1 MARLYV
7 AELGKQDSP
16 ATRTASFNTI
26 ADARRWAQQHGS
38 AADWCVIRCGGREV
52 ARHQRDPGGDGLRWF
67 RVLSER
73 KPAVVHPQRKFFI
86 FGPRSDARGANGGLR
101 LIGAV
106 LTRGESATEL
116 RRRLIEREGYPDN
129 ITVKRLDRK
138 RKGQVLESA
147 GPSDPRT

>member
-7 AELGKQDSP
+7 AELGTRQSP
-16 ATRTASFNTI
+16 ATHTANFNTI
-26 ADARRWAQQHGS
+26 ADARQWAQGHGN

-52 ARHQRDPGGDGLRWF
+52 ARHERDTTGDGLRWF
-67 RVLSER
+67 RVLPER
-73 KPAVVHPQRKFFI
+73 KTTARRAQRKFFI
-86 FGPRSDARGANGGLR
+86 FRPRNDSDVALR
-101 LIGAV
+101 LMGVV
-106 LTRGESATEL
+106 LVSGESAADL

-147 GPSDPRT
+147 GPPDPHA